1 MNASYRNRN
10 VVTDLRARKAGAGIV
25 AVCMSGA
32 LVAGGVAPVSVA
44 YADEGAAAAK
54 SQVVYVK
61 SATDGSQRGVYVVN
75 RFENAKG
82 VSVTDKGSYGWVAN
96 LSDSQQLSKTDPVF
110 ESDSD
115 SFSYQGNLAGST
127 ATPWNIEAAYYLN
140 GEKLSAGEIAG
151 KSGHVKIEVAI
162 APNDACAGPYAD
174 NYLVQATASLDSE
187 SSRNVESETGTV
199 AQSVGNTQTT
209 FMVLPGKSAVCTV
222 EADIEDFSFDGWQI
236 VGVPLSMAIDVDDS
250 QFASATESLK
260 DLESATQKL
269 ADGAGQVK
277 SGSTTLGSA
286 LDSLAGMNSSL
297 TEGTTAYASAI
308 EALSSG
314 AQQLDMAVSASLLP
328 GMRQLASGSTEYQNA
343 LSAQAASFAA
353 QASAID
359 VDSAQAACQ
368 STATAASKALAQT
381 YATAFAQAY
390 APAFAQAY
398 AAATASGLDEQAA
411 MQQASAQAAQSAA
424 EQASAAA
431 AASGDVAAAQAQAT
445 QATQTLAQAVAS
457 KAGNQAASEA
467 LSGAA
472 SSYEPLAQGIAFAAD
487 ENSST
492 GVAALS
498 QATGQLSTGLSQAT
512 SAYVQ
517 LQQGVAQ
524 YAQGVGTLASQYGTL
539 QSGTSTLSSGAE
551 TLAAQT
557 DGIDEKALNQV
568 KDQLSEYLNP
578 TFQQQDFV
586 SGETDNIDTVQFVYK
601 TGEVKAAD
609 AVASATDESSDDEP
623 QSFLEKLAALFGL

>member
-10 VVTDLRARKAGAGIV
+10 VVKDLRMRKAGAGIV

-44 YADEGAAAAK
+44 YADESAAAAK

-75 RFENAKG
+75 RFDNVKG
-82 VSVTDKGSYGWVAN
+82 VSVADKGSYDSVAN
-96 LSDSQQLSKTDPVF
+96 LSDSQQLSETDPVF
-110 ESDSD
+110 ESDGD
-115 SFSYQGNLAGST
+115 SFSYQGDLSESA
-127 ATPWNIEAAYYLN
+127 ATPWSIEATYYLN
-140 GEKLSAGEIAG
+140 GEKLSADEIAG

-162 APNDACAGPYAD
+162 APNNACAGPYAD

-187 SSRNVESETGTV
+187 SARNVVSETGTV
-199 AQSVGNTQTT
+199 AQSVGNTQAT

-222 EADIEDFSFDGWQI
+222 EADVEDFSFDGWQI

-277 SGSTTLGSA
+277 SGSATVGSA

-297 TEGTTAYASAI
+297 TEGAAAYASAI

-314 AQQLDMAVSASLLP
+314 AQQLDAAVSASLLP
-328 GMRQLASGSTEYQNA
+328 GMRQLASGSMEYQNA
-343 LSAQAASFAA
+343 LSAQATSFAA
-353 QASAID
+353 QASAVD

-368 STATAASKALAQT
+368 STATAASKAFAQA

-398 AAATASGLDEQAA
+398 AAALAGGLDEQAA

-445 QATQTLAQAVAS
+445 QATQTLAQAAAS

-472 SSYEPLAQGIAFAAD
+472 SSYEPLAQGVATAAD
-487 ENSST
+487 ESSST

-498 QATGQLSTGLSQAT
+498 QATGQLSTGLSQA
-512 SAYVQ
+512 SGAYVQ

-524 YAQGVGTLASQYGTL
+524 YTQGVGTLASQYGTF

-557 DGIDEKALNQV
+557 NGIDQKALNQV
-568 KDQLSEYLNP
+568 KERLSEYLNP

-586 SGETDNIDTVQFVYK
+586 SGETDNIDAVQFVYK
-601 TGEVKAAD
+601 TGEAKAD
-609 AVASATDESSDDEP
+609 DTVEGATDESSDDEP
-623 QSFLEKLAALFGL
+623 PSFLEKLAALFGL